1 MKIKRL
7 ARRSSWDPQRVSML
21 GVNSNTLGLIL
32 VNARENIERELQD
45 PNRRSMALT
54 MQSLLEV
61 IKKIEDFINA
71 DDPWMRDEDVFE
83 D

>member
-1 MKIKRL
+1 
-7 ARRSSWDPQRVSML
+7 ML